1 MCSSVNNCSLVEW
14 VAGEIGTSLGFKVK
28 GFSGFVVAVALVWR
42 EATEVDGLKIGI
54 LEIFATS
61 SGTAIL
67 EERPI
72 AFDVGGGTFCVA
84 GTLFFRIDLGPA
96 ATEPPV
102 SIFVFVLLFAGAELL
117 TIETPPL
124 PALPDETL
132 SLSSESFR
140 LLVFLPPS
148 SLLLLPKLLS
158 TIFRSL
164 GSPDGV
170 DGPSLVPVLF
180 EVPRVDESAA
190 RVVGVGDTNTDG
202 AGGGRLCENKQ

>member
-1 MCSSVNNCSLVEW
+1 MEW
-14 VAGEIGTSLGFKVK
+14 AAGEIGTSLGFKVK
-28 GFSGFVVAVALVWR
+28 GFSGFVGAVALVWR
-42 EATEVDGLKIGI
+42 EATGVDGLKIGI
-54 LEIFATS
+54 LKLFATS
-61 SGTAIL
+61 SGTAVL

-96 ATEPPV
+96 AMEPV
-102 SIFVFVLLFAGAELL
+102 STFVFVLLFAGAGLL
-117 TIETPPL
+117 TKEMPPL
-124 PALPDETL
+124 PALPDVTL
-132 SLSSESFR
+132 SSSSKSFR

-148 SLLLLPKLLS
+148 SLPLPKLLS

-170 DGPSLVPVLF
+170 RVPSSVPVLF
-180 EVPRVDESAA
+180 KVFTVGESAA

>member
-1 MCSSVNNCSLVEW
+1 M
-14 VAGEIGTSLGFKVK
+14 
-28 GFSGFVVAVALVWR
+28 
-42 EATEVDGLKIGI
+42 DGLETGI

-61 SGTAIL
+61 SGTAVL
-67 EERPI
+67 GERPI

-96 ATEPPV
+96 ATEPV
-102 SIFVFVLLFAGAELL
+102 STFVFVLLFAGAGLL
-117 TIETPPL
+117 TIEMPPF

-132 SLSSESFR
+132 SSSSESFR

-148 SLLLLPKLLS
+148 SLPPLPKLLS

-170 DGPSLVPVLF
+170 GGPSLVPVFF
-180 EVPRVDESAA
+180 EVSRVGESAA
-190 RVVGVGDTNTDG
+190 RIVGVGDTNTDG
-202 AGGGRLCENKQ
+202 AGKGRLCENKQ